1 MQVTIKNVILVGC
14 AGLLVWI
21 PLTVMIDSYFWR
33 RRLWPEAE
41 VMYFNVVLNK
51 SKDWGTQ
58 PLAWYLYSVL
68 PRALGTT
75 VLVLPLSILDKRTV
89 ILTFPSLAFIL
100 AYSLLP
106 HKELR
111 FILYTFPVLNTAAS
125 VTLHKIWIN
134 QHKSLIGQ
142 LLSLAVMCHLAAN
155 LAMTSGLLYIS
166 SLNYPG
172 GEAIKQ
178 LHLLEAGQ
186 SNLSVHLDV
195 LTCQTGVSRFTEEH
209 QAWQYDKTE
218 DLSTEQLQGFT
229 HLVMEGSHKYSLD
242 MKPFLETHTFLAE
255 IKSYAGIKL
264 NHSHFPPLEILTKP
278 AIFILKRK

>member
-172 GEAIKQ
+172 GEAIRE
-178 LHLLEAGQ
+178 LHRLERDNA
-186 SNLSVHLDV
+186 NVSVHLDV
-195 LTCQTGVSRFTEEH
+195 FTCQTGVSRFTQEREDW
-209 QAWQYDKTE
+209 AYDKTE
-218 DLSTEQLQGFT
+218 DLGPEELMRFS
-229 HLVMEGSHKYSLD
+229 HLVREGQHKYSLD
-242 MKPFLETHTFLAE
+242 MKPFLETHQFIAE
-255 IKSYAGIKL
+255 IESYSGIRF
-264 NHSHFPPLEILTKP
+264 NRTNFPFISIQNRPT
-278 AIFILKRK
+278 IFILKKL